1 MRRTVPLS
9 TATAALLLLG
19 APVCAAAPSDGDDG
33 WGDTPSWTAPPSA
46 PASEEIPEEVPEDV
60 PEAGTATGLVL
71 DPADARPGASVLAST
86 TACGGDSTA
95 TGDADSL
102 GAGEFTLRQ
111 AEYEKGVSGS
121 FEVPSGARPG
131 TYPVSVT
138 CESGTVARQT
148 LKVVGA
154 GGTQLHGV
162 HAGDGGSFGQWS
174 AVQLALGG
182 ALIAGSVGAAGYYAV
197 RRRTQEL

>member
-33 WGDTPSWTAPPSA
+33 WSDTPAWTAPPEE
-46 PASEEIPEEVPEDV
+46 PAEPVTEPAT
-60 PEAGTATGLVL
+60 EAGAATGLVL
-71 DPADARPGASVLAST
+71 DPADVRPGASVLAST
-86 TACGGDSTA
+86 TACGGDSSA
-95 TGDADSL
+95 TGDADSV
-102 GAGEFTLRQ
+102 GAGEFTLRS

-138 CESGTVARQT
+138 CEGGTVARQT
-148 LKVVGA
+148 LTVSGE

-162 HAGDGGSFGQWS
+162 HAGDGGSLGQWS
-174 AVQLALGG
+174 TLQLALGG

-197 RRRTQEL
+197 RRRAEEL

>member
-1 MRRTVPLS
+1 MRRTAPLS

-46 PASEEIPEEVPEDV
+46 PATESGAPS
-60 PEAGTATGLVL
+60 GLEL
-71 DPADARPGASVLAST
+71 EPADARPGTSVLAST
-86 TACGGDSTA
+86 TACGVDSSA
-95 TGDADSL
+95 TGDADSV

-138 CESGTVARQT
+138 CEDGTVARQT
-148 LKVVGA
+148 LTVSGK

-162 HAGDGGSFGQWS
+162 HAGDGGSLGQWS
-174 AVQLALGG
+174 TLQLALGG

-197 RRRTQEL
+197 RRRGQEL

>member
-1 MRRTVPLS
+1 MRRSVPLS

-46 PASEEIPEEVPEDV
+46 PASE
-60 PEAGTATGLVL
+60 AGTATGLVL

-86 TACGGDSTA
+86 TACGGDSVA
-95 TGDADSL
+95 TGDADSV
-102 GAGEFTLRQ
+102 GAGEFTLRS

-148 LKVVGA
+148 LTVSGK

-162 HAGDGGSFGQWS
+162 HAGDGGSLGQWS
-174 AVQLALGG
+174 VLQLALGG

-197 RRRTQEL
+197 RRRAQEL